1 MDSIVLLDAVAG
13 HIGEM
18 CQVSI
23 STGDVY
29 TGIYKGFAESTKDY
43 PLTLRLAITKQEAI
57 RIGMPKMPVIGIPFD
72 VIVSVKF

>member
-1 MDSIVLLDAVAG
+1 MDSIELLDTIAG
-13 HIGEM
+13 HVGET

-43 PLTLRLAITKQEAI
+43 PLTLRLAITKQEAT
-57 RIGMPKMPVIGIPFD
+57 RIGAPKMPVIGIPFD
-72 VIVSVKF
+72 VVMSVKF